1 MEKGFPETEILMP
14 FRMSRETSPLRRPVA
29 DPFVVFCGSSS
40 REMGD
45 PCIDPSDG
53 IRDICAIDGDMIA
66 HEEIFCN
73 ILFHPLPILIF
84 LLNGPSPIPH
94 GPDLK
99 RGFIDRQVPRKHRL
113 AGGVKGHNI

>member
-1 MEKGFPETEILMP
+1 MEKGFPETEILVP
-14 FRMSRETSPLRRPVA
+14 IRMRRETSPLRRPVA

-66 HEEIFCN
+66 HKEIFCQ
-73 ILFHPLPILIF
+73 ILLDPFGISIF
-84 LLNGPSPIPH
+84 FLNGPSPVTHLPE
-94 GPDLK
+94 LK
-99 RGFIDRQVPRKHRL
+99 RRFICRL
-113 AGGVKGHNI
+113 AERWGRKEDEKK